1 MKFVAKGFKNYPS
14 KLFEKVTNYAPTIF
28 QHYFLLLL
36 LLLMQIN
43 YSLNMEITVS
53 SILCQSS
60 GLKTWLDV
68 NTNHRRTQSRTKTY
82 NVRTVRMQNEYWMRL
97 NELELRTLLGS
108 SAQRACSNRFV
119 RTCLC
124 KQRSALRGFY
134 VFSLRIRLQLRFS
147 LRSLASFTVE
157 NKIEIIMKRFLS
169 GTSAR
174 IYLYTYRRSI
184 YLF

>member
-60 GLKTWLDV
+60 GLKT
-68 NTNHRRTQSRTKTY
+68 
-82 NVRTVRMQNEYWMRL
+82 
-97 NELELRTLLGS
+97 
-108 SAQRACSNRFV
+108 
-119 RTCLC
+119 
-124 KQRSALRGFY
+124 
-134 VFSLRIRLQLRFS
+134 
-147 LRSLASFTVE
+147 
-157 NKIEIIMKRFLS
+157 
-169 GTSAR
+169 
-174 IYLYTYRRSI
+174 
-184 YLF
+184 